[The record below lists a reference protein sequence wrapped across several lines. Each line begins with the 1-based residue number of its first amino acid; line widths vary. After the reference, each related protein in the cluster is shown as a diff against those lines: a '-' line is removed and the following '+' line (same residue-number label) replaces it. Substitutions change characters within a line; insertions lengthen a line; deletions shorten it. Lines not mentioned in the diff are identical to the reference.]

1 MVDADVILVE
11 IYYKTKLFFVLSGQC
26 LNIQGN
32 STCDP
37 ITLGSLALIGK
48 HQQGICIFAS
58 HGTRW
63 SLGRRIRTQ
72 IDLSDFTWDMDAVR
86 EYGLRYRRAQLNG
99 EEPRFDD
106 LARLAKVYI
115 YCAPCACLVHAA
127 IDIGKEFGGSPELEI
142 FVRVDERLVA
152 SCCSTASR
160 INGLSSICQEIRDQE
175 LKWPSTSRHP
185 ELDRDWI
192 EQRVFSSEEE
202 KYRPVTE
209 SQVEQLH
216 RILDQ
221 HKSDYECAAIII
233 LGETDYCSQMMRHPP
248 FPQSPR
254 IPRETEF
261 YMMKCG
267 YKDKAWSR
275 NYVGAYVPNP
285 GAVPNTQPTP
295 TNSSLTTAV
304 DIPGT
309 DSSRS
314 LTNSSLLS
322 TSKAQKSTDR
332 AQTSVSPLPR
342 QSTPPPSPDAKRQRT
357 SVSSQYHEETED

>member
-1 MVDADVILVE
+1 MVGADVILV
-11 IYYKTKLFFVLSGQC
+11 IIDAYIKLFFVLSGQC
-26 LNIQGN
+26 LNIQGD
-32 STCDP
+32 STCDQN
-37 ITLGSLALIGK
+37 TLGNLALINT
-48 HQQGICIFAS
+48 HQRGICIFAS

-63 SLGRRIRTQ
+63 SVGSRIIRQ
-72 IDLSDFTWDMDAVR
+72 IDLSDFAYDMGAVR
-86 EYGLRYRRAQLNG
+86 EYRLSYRKAQSNN

-127 IDIGKEFGGSPELEI
+127 IDIGEEFGESPELEI
-142 FVRVDERLVA
+142 FIRVDERLVA

-160 INGLSSICQEIRDQE
+160 INGLSSICQEIRDRE
-175 LKWPSTSRHP
+175 SICPSIHP

-209 SQVEQLH
+209 SQVKQLH

-221 HKSDYECAAIII
+221 HKSENKCAAIII
-233 LGETDYCSQMMRHPP
+233 LGEADYCSQMMRHPS

-254 IPRETEF
+254 MPRETEI

-267 YKDKAWSR
+267 FDRAWSR
-275 NYVGAYVPNP
+275 NYVGTYVPNP
-285 GAVPNTQPTP
+285 SAVPNTQSTRI
-295 TNSSLTTAV
+295 NSSLTTA
-304 DIPGT
+304 INLPGT

-314 LTNSSLLS
+314 LTNSSLQS
-322 TSKAQKSTDR
+322 TSAAQKWTDTT
-332 AQTSVSPLPR
+332 QISVSPPPR

-357 SVSSQYHEETED
+357 SVSSQYYEETED